1 MQLVDATIAAIP
13 LWLLF
18 PLLVALF
25 LLCCVAGAKLR
36 RRLANEPDERA
47 PDSYILSA
55 VLGLLGLMI
64 AFTFSM
70 ALSRYDERREI
81 VVSEANAIGTAWLR
95 AGLIEGAGGAALQN
109 SLTHYAEL
117 RSRLP
122 HEGETEAVERETAEA
137 QRQLWAQMRQSL
149 GATPAADLR
158 HAHQRNERDVRHS
171 RPARKAEREAHI
183 PGAVVEIL
191 LLYALLSAGIVG
203 YVLGASEARHRGITF
218 VLFVLLTL
226 SLVLILDLDRPWRGG
241 VTVSQQPMADLVA
254 GLKTRS

>member
-36 RRLANEPDERA
+36 RRLANEPEERA

-149 GATPAADLR
+149 GATPPPISATLINAMNEMFDIAA
-158 HAHQRNERDVRHS
+158 
-171 RPARKAEREAHI
+171 ARKAEREAHI

-254 GLKTRS
+254 GLKTRR